1 MIHPL
6 PLFKI
11 IVNIDFRKYTNND
24 KHTRTMDRMM
34 EILKSHMDDIVAYSK
49 EQEVDFKTKIEDL
62 TMENDKLR
70 ISIMDLEQELEFAN
84 KRMDELVLHK
94 TELLVELDK
103 VKKEQE
109 FNLEYKNGNKKWL
122 RFFL

>member
-1 MIHPL
+1 M
-6 PLFKI
+6 
-11 IVNIDFRKYTNND
+11 
-24 KHTRTMDRMM
+24 TRTIDRMM
-34 EILKSHMDDIVAYSK
+34 EILKSHIDDIVAYSK

-109 FNLEYKNGNKKWL
+109 FNLEYKNSNKKWL